1 MAALSAIE
9 IFRID
14 STWEWINQLPA
25 TVPVSAQTSLYLEI
39 RRLLDRAV
47 RWFLQNRGSG
57 IDIAAEIDLYGS
69 ALKQYAPTV
78 AGALKGHEA
87 DRFNRMLKD
96 FTDLGAP
103 AQLARRA
110 ADGLYVF
117 SLLDITE
124 ISSKTQIPM
133 PDVIDLYFSLSEE
146 FEIDRLLIKISELP
160 RGDRWTALARQ
171 AVRTDLY
178 TVLAELTLRV
188 IEATDPGTVKDRLHQ
203 WESSR
208 VEGIARTRSTLDEI
222 FVSDDI
228 DLATL
233 SVALRVLRNLVAQAS

>member
-1 MAALSAIE
+1 
-9 IFRID
+9 
-14 STWEWINQLPA
+14 
-25 TVPVSAQTSLYLEI
+25 
-39 RRLLDRAV
+39 
-47 RWFLQNRGSG
+47 
-57 IDIAAEIDLYGS
+57 
-69 ALKQYAPTV
+69 
-78 AGALKGHEA
+78 
-87 DRFNRMLKD
+87 MLND

-103 AQLARRA
+103 EKLARRA

-124 ISSKTQIPM
+124 IATRTNVSM
-133 PDVIDLYFSLSEE
+133 PDVIDLYYTLSEQ

-178 TVLAELTLRV
+178 TVLAELTQKVL
-188 IEATDPGTVKDRLHQ
+188 EATDPGTTQARLHQ

-222 FVSDDI
+222 FVSEDI